1 MEIEEVKEIKEK
13 LKEEIFIANS
23 FGDKIR
29 KVPTKELEKILA
41 LINEL
46 ENENERLK
54 KDCADIANDYQEMG
68 GFYYEETQ
76 KNQQL
81 KDKVTELES
90 ENKELRVV
98 VDIANERTY
107 RKKFTDEWR
116 KEYQKELD
124 KQGNGHIAGF
134 PDFDLVYKLYFEQ
147 KDRIAELEKENAEL
161 KEHVTEVEKGI
172 INIAKER
179 NKKDELASKFID
191 SYNDSLK
198 DFTKKLKN
206 KLFEFFQDNEELD
219 GKISVGVLY
228 VDVIGVE
235 AKDGTIISLGLIDRL
250 LKEYEE

>member
-1 MEIEEVKEIKEK
+1 MESEEVKDIKEK
-13 LKEEIFIANS
+13 LQEEIFIANS

-46 ENENERLK
+46 ESENERLK

-68 GFYYEETQ
+68 GFYYEEAQ

-107 RKKFTDEWR
+107 RKKFIEEWR

-124 KQGNGHIAGF
+124 KQGEGHIAGF

-147 KDRIAELEKENAEL
+147 KDRIAELEDKIENGTLVEFPFCVFDKKKNKEADCYKIAL
-161 KEHVTEVEKGI
+161 KEDW
-172 INIAKER
+172 AKCLCYCDMEGFAITQDGMLILL
-179 NKKDELASKFID
+179 DECGRYTYCPDNRFKVVAEAR
-191 SYNDSLK
+191 LK
-198 DFTKKLKN
+198 
-206 KLFEFFQDNEELD
+206 
-219 GKISVGVLY
+219 
-228 VDVIGVE
+228 
-235 AKDGTIISLGLIDRL
+235 
-250 LKEYEE
+250 

>member
-1 MEIEEVKEIKEK
+1 MESEKVKEIKK
-13 LKEEIFIANS
+13 ALEERTQHKPINCCNAEYVEACGMYCRHHREFVAHMGSKTGQTCKNCSNFIAT
-23 FGDKIR
+23 DE
-29 KVPTKELEKILA
+29 VKEYADILT

-46 ENENERLK
+46 ESENERLK

-68 GFYYEETQ
+68 GFYYEEAQ

-124 KQGNGHIAGF
+124 KQGNGHIAGH

-147 KDRIAELEKENAEL
+147 KERIAELEEDKEKWQRKAVNYYQRA
-161 KEHVTEVEKGI
+161 KSYGI
-172 INIAKER
+172 ECIIDNDI
-179 NKKDELASKFID
+179 DE
-191 SYNDSLK
+191 
-198 DFTKKLKN
+198 T
-206 KLFEFFQDNEELD
+206 
-219 GKISVGVLY
+219 
-228 VDVIGVE
+228 
-235 AKDGTIISLGLIDRL
+235 
-250 LKEYEE
+250 LKEYKK

>member
-1 MEIEEVKEIKEK
+1 MEIEEVKDIKEK

-23 FGDKIR
+23 FGDKLR

-54 KDCADIANDYQEMG
+54 EDCADIANDYQEMG
-68 GFYYEETQ
+68 GFYYEEAQ

-90 ENKELRVV
+90 KNKELRVV

-134 PDFDLVYKLYFEQ
+134 PDFDLVYELYFEQ
-147 KDRIAELEKENAEL
+147 KDRIAELEDKIENGTLVEFPFCVFDKKKNKEADCYKIAL
-161 KEHVTEVEKGI
+161 KEDW
-172 INIAKER
+172 AKCLCYCDM
-179 NKKDELASKFID
+179 NGFAITQDGMLILLDECGRYTYCPDNRFKVVAEAR
-191 SYNDSLK
+191 LK
-198 DFTKKLKN
+198 
-206 KLFEFFQDNEELD
+206 
-219 GKISVGVLY
+219 
-228 VDVIGVE
+228 
-235 AKDGTIISLGLIDRL
+235 
-250 LKEYEE
+250 

>member
-1 MEIEEVKEIKEK
+1 MNSEKVKEIKESLQQEIHLTEYVDMAYAETVSLDL
-13 LKEEIFIANS
+13 LK
-23 FGDKIR
+23 D
-29 KVPTKELEKILA
+29 VLT

-46 ENENERLK
+46 ESENERLK

-68 GFYYEETQ
+68 GFYYEEAQ

-124 KQGNGHIAGF
+124 KQGNGHIAGH

-147 KDRIAELEKENAEL
+147 KDRIAELEKD
-161 KEHVTEVEKGI
+161 KEKWQRKAV
-172 INIAKER
+172 NYYQRAK
-179 NKKDELASKFID
+179 
-191 SYNDSLK
+191 SY
-198 DFTKKLKN
+198 
-206 KLFEFFQDNEELD
+206 
-219 GKISVGVLY
+219 
-228 VDVIGVE
+228 GVE
-235 AKDGTIISLGLIDRL
+235 CIIDNDIDETL
-250 LKEYEE
+250 NEFIK

>member
-23 FGDKIR
+23 FGDKLR

-68 GFYYEETQ
+68 GFYYEEAQ

-147 KDRIAELEKENAEL
+147 KDRIAELESENKRLNKAINSVQKGFDNGEFISKDCQTRTL
-161 KEHVTEVEKGI
+161 KQFVVK
-172 INIAKER
+172 AKER
-179 NKKDELASKFID
+179 CHNYYPSIDHYCCSEKAVSVKDID
-191 SYNDSLK
+191 
-198 DFTKKLKN
+198 
-206 KLFEFFQDNEELD
+206 E
-219 GKISVGVLY
+219 
-228 VDVIGVE
+228 
-235 AKDGTIISLGLIDRL
+235 L
-250 LKEYEE
+250 LKEYELRN